1 MVDPPQIDRRPPH
14 TRSVWM
20 RSISYL
26 VLCCSTLG
34 AKAVSVTFVDD
45 EQRPQTQTGTI
56 VVEAQDGG
64 IVLLLRDGQLLTL
77 PPQRIRSKKPL
88 ADPFV
93 PLSTAELSRQLTSE
107 FGEGFEVVTTKH
119 YVLCTNAGPHYARW
133 CGALLERLMKS
144 LQTHWK
150 SARLK
155 LHKPQ
160 FPLTAIVFSDAQ
172 QFANYASKD
181 IGPGSAGVKG
191 YYSIPSNRVVLYDLT
206 ERSGRRAQ
214 STAEIVRYVSR
225 APFNVATVI
234 HEATH
239 QIAFNN
245 GLHVR
250 FADNPLWLTE
260 GMAMYFET
268 PDLKNRVGWRTV
280 GKINPFRIGVFRQ
293 LVAERRGPDSLARL
307 LSTDQ
312 RFTQAET
319 AGDAYAEAWALNYF
333 LIKSRRKDYA
343 RYLRLLQAKQP
354 LDFGGPEQR
363 LAEFQEIFGD
373 LETVDRQFLNY
384 MRRQR

>member
-1 MVDPPQIDRRPPH
+1 VVDPSIDLLPAATRPIC
-14 TRSVWM
+14 V
-20 RSISYL
+20 RSIAYL
-26 VLCCSTLG
+26 LLLCSTLG
-34 AKAVSVTFVDD
+34 AKAVRVTFVD
-45 EQRPQTQTGTI
+45 EQQQPQTKTGSI

-64 IVLLLRDGQLLTL
+64 IVLLLRDGQLLNL

-88 ADPFV
+88 ADPFR
-93 PLSTAELSRQLTSE
+93 PLSTAELSQQLTSE
-107 FGEGFEVVTTKH
+107 FGEDFQVVTTQH

-144 LQTHWK
+144 LHTHWK

-160 FPLTAIVFSDAQ
+160 FPLTAIVFSNAQ
-172 QFANYASKD
+172 QFANYAAKD

-206 ERSGRRAQ
+206 ERSGQRAQ
-214 STAEIVRYVSR
+214 STAEIVRSVSR
-225 APFNVATVI
+225 APFNVATVV

-250 FADNPLWLTE
+250 LADNPLWLTE

-268 PDLKNRVGWRTV
+268 PDLKNRAGWRTV
-280 GKINPFRIGVFRQ
+280 GKINPFRIGVFRNFAAQ
-293 LVAERRGPDSLARL
+293 RRGPDSLSSL

-333 LIKSRRKDYA
+333 LIKSRRKEYA
-343 RYLRLLQAKQP
+343 QYLRLLQAKQP
-354 LDFGGPEQR
+354 LDWGGPQQR

-373 LETVDRQFLNY
+373 LGTLDKQFINY